1 MLIENKC
8 NIIKVQEFKKEHKV
22 PYSLIRADEIVKL
35 DLPRPLVF
43 LGGNCRGR
51 DWRLD
56 FYHRFEQSDVTFINP
71 RRDTFFDPDMN
82 PSDHAQQVDWERQ
95 ALEKCDISVFW
106 LGEGLSNQAG
116 RVEIGYALGL
126 SKPTLIGAD
135 DTFMGL
141 EHLSAFSGLVLSKTL
156 DGLMNRF
163 ASLLASF
170 NE

>member
-1 MLIENKC
+1 M
-8 NIIKVQEFKKEHKV
+8 
-22 PYSLIRADEIVKL
+22 PYALIRADEVVKA

-71 RRDTFFDPDMN
+71 RRDSFFDPDMQ
-82 PSDHAQQVDWERQ
+82 PSDHARQVEWEKES
-95 ALEKCDISVFW
+95 LDKCDVAIFW
-106 LGEGLSNQAG
+106 LGEGLSNQAA
-116 RVEIGYALGL
+116 RVEIGYALGAGKL
-126 SKPTLIGAD
+126 TLIGSEEG
-135 DTFMGL
+135 FLGF

-163 ASLLASF
+163 ASVLTSF
-170 NE
+170 HEV